1 MKLEGLSQAIQDYL
15 KALYRIQEGRSRV
28 STQALAEAL
37 GVSPAS
43 ATHMIKRLAEMGL
56 AEHTPYRGA
65 VLTAEGERVALE
77 VIRHHR
83 LLEQYLAKVLG
94 FPWDRVHEE
103 ADRLEH
109 HVSEQLESRMAEAL
123 GEPETDPH
131 GHPIPS
137 PEGDVAE
144 LPRLSLAELSPGR
157 RGRLAWVRDDDPE
170 VLRYMKEL
178 GLLPGSRVEVLD
190 RAPFDGPIRV
200 RVEGQEQ
207 VVGRR
212 VAEKIFV
219 TESEVQTPKK
229 TAKEE

>member
-1 MKLEGLSQAIQDYL
+1 MQFEGLSQAVQDYL
-15 KALYRIQEGRSRV
+15 KALYRLQEGRARV

-43 ATHMIKRLAEMGL
+43 ATHMVKRLAEMGL
-56 AEHTPYRGA
+56 AEHVPYRGA
-65 VLTAEGERVALE
+65 VLTEEGERVALE
-77 VIRHHR
+77 VVRHHR
-83 LLEQYLAKVLG
+83 LLEQYLAEVLG
-94 FPWDRVHEE
+94 FSWDRVHEE

-109 HVSEQLESRMAEAL
+109 HVSDQLESRLAEAL

-137 PEGDVAE
+137 LEGDVAE
-144 LPRLSLAELSPGR
+144 LPRLSLAELPPGR

-170 VLRYMKEL
+170 VLRHMKEL

-190 RAPFDGPIRV
+190 RAPFDGPITLRV
-200 RVEGQEQ
+200 DGQEQ

-219 TESEVQTPKK
+219 TESEVQTPRR

>member
-1 MKLEGLSQAIQDYL
+1 MKFEGLSQAVQDYL
-15 KALYRIQEGRSRV
+15 KALYRLQEGRARV

-43 ATHMIKRLAEMGL
+43 GTHMVKRLAEMGL
-56 AEHTPYRGA
+56 AEHVPYRGA
-65 VLTAEGERVALE
+65 VLTEEGERVALE
-77 VIRHHR
+77 VVRHHR
-83 LLEQYLAKVLG
+83 LLEQYLAEVLG

-109 HVSEQLESRMAEAL
+109 HVSDQLESRLAEAL

-137 PEGDVAE
+137 LEGDVAE
-144 LPRLSLAELSPGR
+144 LPRLSLAELPPGR
-157 RGRLAWVRDDDPE
+157 RGRLAWVRDDDSE
-170 VLRYMKEL
+170 VLRHIKEL

-190 RAPFDGPIRV
+190 RAPFDGPITLRV
-200 RVEGQEQ
+200 DGQKQ

-219 TESEVQTPKK
+219 TESEVQTPRR